1 MLLAQ
6 VFEAVLSAPHRLFG
20 LLAVLPWLGLIASCF
35 ALFAPQRSRD
45 GSLSAIILLT
55 QILPFV
61 VLVTALAMRATELAL
76 VWATVGEDLPLIY
89 RVSGAWASREGP
101 LLMWAAML
109 SFLSWWYRQRTT
121 FNMQK
126 APLIE
131 SVTCLLFLVS
141 IGMEPFSLS
150 TEYMRQ
156 SVPAEM
162 NPLLQ
167 TSLMAIHP
175 PIIFVFYSLT
185 LLTAQLDLCC
195 VGEPESSLRGYGHR
209 AALIS
214 FIVGTVGIGLGG
226 LWAFT
231 VLDWGGY
238 WAWDPVETGSLLPWL
253 IIAIRL
259 HAPHSSLFRSVI
271 IQRSCATVLVGSTFF
286 ATLVTRAGGVWA
298 SVHAF
303 VGSTG
308 DTPSSDGLQRL
319 LSVSFDTVAGAE
331 IMAYLS
337 VLTLVLGHLLAAML
351 ETPSLPRRHWF
362 NAMSPAL
369 VSLIFGPT
377 AAVLMLAVMAIL
389 LLRWITLH
397 AEKILQFNIESG
409 SVMVMILVSIVAT
422 FGPSSEPSPEVWSWW
437 MDGLLL
443 ICLIIPLIVHAYYS
457 GRSREI
463 TRWSIVLLLLLG
475 TWVGL
480 AGVPTAA
487 LLIIVALV
495 PWVLEDAADSIAD
508 SKPRLNISRF
518 VRTFAPVLGAIYFT
532 MTLFVLFASMDVPQF
547 GLHEVLGAPLLVL
560 ALLGL
565 PLAHGV
571 GKIDA
576 RRVAVVASIAFG
588 STLIGGL
595 LFMDVLPGDAHLA
608 LAGAGIT
615 RGVIAILLLPPL
627 LLAIPG
633 LLIPMWSAVGQV
645 RMKAS
650 AVRVR
655 RFGTVVIHFGLVL
668 LLLGHVFSTT
678 LVARGDLGHVVS
690 VTQDVPVIV
699 GGRAYTLDSFE
710 VIPATDDEYDSK
722 VGAGDGYIGLN
733 LKVVD
738 TTSFDQTSMTPGVI
752 RFDDS
757 MMTRSE
763 VSRAMTASG
772 VTIAILDAQQ
782 ASDLML
788 KMEAGEGVDR
798 VRVTIYDLPLN
809 HLVWLGWLLMV
820 GGSLVVLT
828 TTPRVGAKEEE

>member
-35 ALFAPQRSRD
+35 ALFAPRHSRD
-45 GSLSAIILLT
+45 GSLSAIILLA

-61 VLVTALAMRATELAL
+61 VLVTALAMRSTELAL

-109 SFLSWWYRQRTT
+109 ASLSWWCRQRTA
-121 FNMQK
+121 FNVHE

-141 IGMEPFSLS
+141 IGMEPFYLS

-167 TSLMAIHP
+167 TPLMAIHP

-185 LLTAQLDLCC
+185 LLTAQLDICRAGKPGSTLD
-195 VGEPESSLRGYGHR
+195 EYAHR
-209 AALIS
+209 AALSS

-259 HAPHSSLFRSVI
+259 HAPHSSLFRSIV
-271 IQRSCATVLVGSTFF
+271 IQRSCATVLIGSTFF

-303 VGSTG
+303 VGPAG
-308 DTPSSDGLQRL
+308 ETPASDGLQRL
-319 LSVSFDTVAGAE
+319 LSVSFDAVAGAE

-337 VLTLVLGHLLAAML
+337 ILFLVLGHLLAAML
-351 ETPSLPRRHWF
+351 ETPSLPRYHWI
-362 NAMSPAL
+362 NVMSPTL

-377 AAVLMLAVMAIL
+377 AAVLMLTVMAIL
-389 LLRWITLH
+389 LLRWIILRTEKTLRFD
-397 AEKILQFNIESG
+397 LESG
-409 SVMVMILVSIVAT
+409 SVFLMIIVGVIAT
-422 FGPSSEPSPEVWSWW
+422 FGPRSEPSPEVWSWW

-443 ICLIIPLIVHAYYS
+443 TCLIIPLIVHAYDS
-457 GRSREI
+457 GRAREI
-463 TRWSIVLLLLLG
+463 TRWSVVLLLLLG

-495 PWVLEDAADSIAD
+495 PWVLEDADESIIG
-508 SKPRLNISRF
+508 SKTRLNLSRF
-518 VRTFAPVLGAIYFT
+518 ARTFAPVLGAIYFT

-565 PLAHGV
+565 PLAHGT
-571 GKIDA
+571 GKIDV
-576 RRVAVVASIAFG
+576 RRMTVVVSIAFA
-588 STLIGGL
+588 STLIGGM
-595 LFMDVLPGDAHLA
+595 LFMEVLPGDAHLA

-615 RGVIAILLLPPL
+615 RGVIAMLLLPPL

-633 LLIPMWSAVGQV
+633 LLIPMWSAIGQV
-645 RMKAS
+645 RVKAS
-650 AVRVR
+650 AARVR
-655 RFGTVVIHFGLVL
+655 RFGTVIVHFGLVL

-710 VIPATDDEYDSK
+710 VISATDDEYDSK

-738 TTSFDQTSMTPGVI
+738 TTSYDQTSMTPGVI

-788 KMEAGEGVDR
+788 KMEGGESVDR

-809 HLVWLGWLLMV
+809 QLVWLGWILMV
-820 GGSLVVLT
+820 VGSLTVLT
-828 TTPRVGAKEEE
+828 TTSRVGAKEDE